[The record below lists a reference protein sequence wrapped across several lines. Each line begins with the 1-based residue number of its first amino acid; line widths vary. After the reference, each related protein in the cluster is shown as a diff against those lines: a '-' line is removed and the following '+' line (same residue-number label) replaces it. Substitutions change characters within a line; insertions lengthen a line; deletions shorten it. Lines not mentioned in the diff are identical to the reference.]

1 VSSSRA
7 FYSATRLGNGEVLIA
22 GGANVNSLAQATT
35 VITSVTPLAGAKL
48 FNPTTLTFT
57 NTGKMTIAR
66 SWHTA
71 TVLGNGKVLIVGGV
85 FLLAPA

>member
-66 SWHTA
+66 SWQPRPYW
-71 TVLGNGKVLIVGGV
+71 GMGKCSLLVGY
-85 FLLAPA
+85 FF